1 MYNFSIL
8 NPCMDN
14 KDNSGRFPSETPLA
28 MCYVPMQ
35 ELNEL
40 YPENT
45 AFEKGTI
52 FPDLEFPFIGK
63 KGGWNNG

>member
-1 MYNFSIL
+1 MTNFVMENMFETSTHENI
-8 NPCMDN
+8 
-14 KDNSGRFPSETPLA
+14 FPAKTPLA

-35 ELNEL
+35 KINEL

-52 FPDLEFPFIGK
+52 FPDLYFPFKGK
-63 KGGWNNG
+63 GIDTNGR

>member
-1 MYNFSIL
+1 MYNFSNL
-8 NPCMDN
+8 NTC
-14 KDNSGRFPSETPLA
+14 DNSCDNGRFPDETPLA

-35 ELNEL
+35 KLNEL

-52 FPDLEFPFIGK
+52 FPDLDFPFK
-63 KGGWNNG
+63 AAKGDMNNG